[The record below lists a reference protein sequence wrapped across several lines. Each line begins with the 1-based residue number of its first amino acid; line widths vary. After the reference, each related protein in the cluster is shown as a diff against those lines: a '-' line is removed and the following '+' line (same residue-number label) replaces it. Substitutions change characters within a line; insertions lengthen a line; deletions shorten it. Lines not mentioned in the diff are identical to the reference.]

1 MTPVL
6 PDADQN
12 ALSLGFGY
20 TTGGHTFDL
29 AYTFSIYADRDVS
42 PAENPA
48 FPGSYEI
55 DSDLLGLTYSYS
67 F

>member
-1 MTPVL
+1 VL

-29 AYTFSIYADRDVS
+29 AYTFSIYADREVS
-42 PAENPA
+42 PTENDE